1 MHKLTKHLM
10 SAEEATAPIPCGA
23 DPERWFP
30 NDQKPDPGAVAA
42 CWSCYFQ
49 QGCARRALSE
59 PRPDHG
65 IWGGYRLAPGPGLK
79 RSRQQLA
86 IIAGESMGPPASPGP
101 EVLEELAIQ
110 RGGDVI
116 DLASRA
122 TARNASEQLESASR
136 EKRRSPFLTP
146 TAHAG

>member
-1 MHKLTKHLM
+1 MHKVTKHLM
-10 SAEEATAPIPCGA
+10 SAEEALAPTPCGN

-30 NDQKPDPGAVAA
+30 NDQKPDPEAVAA

-49 QGCARRALSE
+49 RGCARRALAQ
-59 PRPDHG
+59 PQPDHG

-86 IIAGESMGPPASPGP
+86 IIAGQTMGPPASPGA
-101 EVLEELAIQ
+101 EVLAVL
-110 RGGDVI
+110 GGYEPEPVSEVI
-116 DLASRA
+116 DLASRT
-122 TARNASEQLESASR
+122 TARRPQHYR
-136 EKRRSPFLTP
+136 PTVLTP

>member
-10 SAEEATAPIPCGA
+10 SAEEASAPIPCGT

-86 IIAGESMGPPASPGP
+86 IIAGETVGPPASPGP
-101 EVLEELAIQ
+101 EVLEELAADS
-110 RGGDVI
+110 GGDVI
-116 DLASRA
+116 DLASRT
-122 TARNASEQLESASR
+122 TARSALPQSQTAGR
-136 EKRRSPFLTP
+136 ERYRPPFRTP
-146 TAHAG
+146 SAHAG